1 MRYRPLGK
9 TGLQVSEIGFGAW
22 GIGGRTVEQ
31 TSYGDTDDRTS
42 LAALERAL
50 ERGITFFDTSAA
62 YGDGH
67 SEELIGR
74 AVRGVRSRVVITTK
88 AGYDSWDRPPDF
100 SPRAIAASTERSLL
114 RLGTDYLDLLQ
125 LHNPP
130 CEVLT
135 APEVR
140 EELARLVA

>member
-1 MRYRPLGK
+1 MNYRPLGR
-9 TGLQVSEIGFGAW
+9 TGLIVSEIGFGAW

-31 TSYGDTDDRTS
+31 TSYGDTDDGVS
-42 LAALERAL
+42 LAALAQAL
-50 ERGITFFDTSAA
+50 DRGVTFFDTSAA

-74 AVRGVRSRVVITTK
+74 AVKRRRDKVVIATK
-88 AGYDSWDRPPDF
+88 AGYESWDRPPDF
-100 SPRAIAASTERSLL
+100 SPATVTASAERSLR

-130 CEVLT
+130 AELLV
-135 APEVR
+135 APELR
-140 EELARLVA
+140 EAIQQLVD